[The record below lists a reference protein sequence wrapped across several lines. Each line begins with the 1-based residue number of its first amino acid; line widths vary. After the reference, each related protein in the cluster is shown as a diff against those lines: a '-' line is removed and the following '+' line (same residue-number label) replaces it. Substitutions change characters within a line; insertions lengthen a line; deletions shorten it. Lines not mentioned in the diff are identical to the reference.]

1 MKLKKVVIV
10 GTMAVVI
17 TITPSLSGYPAS
29 IAFAAQASKA
39 SSLSTATLSP
49 QSELNDVLGVSS
61 DKEIYDSLLEGRS
74 LADIAEAHG
83 QDADSVIALQV
94 KEMQEQLRQRLEQGS
109 LTQEAYEQQ
118 LRELPELISGS
129 VHSKYRILT

>member
-10 GTMAVVI
+10 GTIAVVI
-17 TITPSLSGYPAS
+17 TINPSLSGYLTS
-29 IAFAAQASKA
+29 IAFAAHASKA

-49 QSELNDVLGVSS
+49 QSELNNVLGVSS
-61 DKEIYDSLLEGRS
+61 DKEVYDALLEGQS

-83 QDADSVIALQV
+83 QNADSVIGLQI
-94 KEMQEQLRQRLEQGS
+94 KEMQEQLQQRLEQGS

-118 LRELPELISGS
+118 LREIPELIAGS
-129 VHSKYRILT
+129 VHSQYNILT

>member
-17 TITPSLSGYPAS
+17 TITPSLSGYLAS

-74 LADIAEAHG
+74 LADIAEAHD

>member
-17 TITPSLSGYPAS
+17 TITPSLSGYLAS
-29 IAFAAQASKA
+29 IAYAAQASKA

-49 QSELNDVLGVSS
+49 QNELNDVLGSS
-61 DKEIYDSLLEGRS
+61 DKEIYDALLEGRS

-83 QDADSVIALQV
+83 QDADSVIDLQV

-109 LTQEAYEQQ
+109 LTQEAYELQI
-118 LRELPELISGS
+118 RELPELISGS

>member
-17 TITPSLSGYPAS
+17 TINPSLSGYLAS
-29 IAFAAQASKA
+29 VAFAAHASKA
-39 SSLSTATLSP
+39 SSLSITTLSP
-49 QSELNDVLGVSS
+49 KSELNNALGVSS
-61 DKEIYDSLLEGRS
+61 DKEVYDALLEGQS
-74 LADIAEAHG
+74 LADIAEARG
-83 QDADSVIALQV
+83 QDADSVIGLQI
-94 KEMQEQLRQRLEQGS
+94 KELQEQLQQRLEQGN

-118 LRELPELISGS
+118 LREIPELIAGS

>member
-1 MKLKKVVIV
+1 M
-10 GTMAVVI
+10 
-17 TITPSLSGYPAS
+17 
-29 IAFAAQASKA
+29 
-39 SSLSTATLSP
+39 
-49 QSELNDVLGVSS
+49 LGVSS